1 MNKIFNLFLI
11 ILLLLLGEDKALA
24 SSTVIK
30 VSLITPEGSTWTNAL
45 YRMAREIEVK
55 TQDAVAFKIYAGGIS
70 GDELDVLRKMRIGR
84 IHAAGFSG
92 VGLGIIAPRVRI
104 LEAPLLFRNYG
115 EIDLVRETLFDE
127 FAAEF
132 EKKGFVLLGFAE
144 AGFVYFFSKVH
155 MSGPQGFEPVKMWV
169 WKDDPVAKTSLDAF
183 GIKAYPLHIA
193 DVNTGLETGMIN
205 SFYSPPLGAI
215 AFQWYPKIRYMLDY
229 PMVNSTGALVIK
241 KDIFYTL
248 SKKNQAIM
256 REVARKFCN
265 ELIRLARKSNTEALK
280 ILKKNGIAFENP
292 SPVQI
297 ISLQQT
303 AKTIY
308 QKHMGDIYSVDLFQ
322 KVQDLLRAY
331 RKSS

>member
-1 MNKIFNLFLI
+1 MNKIVQSFV
-11 ILLLLLGEDKALA
+11 ILLVILWAGDNARP

-30 VSLITPEGSTWTNAL
+30 VSLITPEGSTWTNTL
-45 YRMAREIEVK
+45 HRMTREIEEK

-70 GDELDVLRKMRIGR
+70 GDETDVLRKMRIGR

-92 VGLGIIAPRVRI
+92 VGLGIIVPRVRI

-115 EIDLVRETLFDE
+115 EIDLVRQTLFDE
-127 FAAEF
+127 LSADF

-144 AGFVYFFSKVH
+144 AGFVYFFSKVR
-155 MSGPQGFEPVKMWV
+155 MSGPHGFKPVKMWV

-183 GIKAYPLHIA
+183 GIKAYPLHLA

-215 AFQWYPKIRYMLDY
+215 AFQWYPKIRFMLDY
-229 PMVNSTGALVIK
+229 PVVNSTGALVIK

-248 SKKNQAIM
+248 SEKNQTIM
-256 REVARKFCN
+256 RDVARKFCN
-265 ELIRLARKSNTEALK
+265 ELIRLARKENTESLK
-280 ILKKNGIAFENP
+280 ILKKKGVTFEIP
-292 SPVQI
+292 TPEQI
-297 ISLQQT
+297 ISLQRS

-308 QKHMGDIYSVDLFQ
+308 QKHMGDLYSADLFQ
-322 KVQDLLRAY
+322 KVQNLLLAY